1 MSNIDWDKYSFLL
14 SAKNRRKVLFAL
26 DEPKI
31 PTEIA
36 SMLGVNLSHV
46 SRTLAELSNKGI
58 VECLTPKSRVG
69 KLYRR
74 TKFGDEI
81 ATYLK
86 NRK

>member
-1 MSNIDWDKYSFLL
+1 MSNIAWDKYSYLL

-31 PTEIA
+31 PTELA
-36 SMLGVNLSHV
+36 SMLSVNLSHV
-46 SRTLAELSNKGI
+46 SRTLAELSNKGL

-74 TKFGDEI
+74 TKFGDEA
-81 ATYLK
+81 ATFLK